1 MWMAKLGVQLPMQD
15 LVFCVYCGEQFD
27 DGFFWL
33 FSTFGKKDD
42 AVGRIHPSFCTR
54 RNLPSTT
61 CPSCGF
67 QFSLTRS
74 PEARPT
80 APALL
85 YANGARGEEAVVS
98 GCGRRCGEAIL
109 FGSLAPINGP
119 LTALAF
125 AEICQEIGLPAGVV
139 NIVTGD
145 GATGARW

>member
-1 MWMAKLGVQLPMQD
+1 MWMGKLGVQLPMQD

-27 DGFFWL
+27 DGFFGSSARSVRKTTLW
-33 FSTFGKKDD
+33 SDS
-42 AVGRIHPSFCTR
+42 PSFCTR

-109 FGSLAPINGP
+109 FGSLAPIN
-119 LTALAF
+119 
-125 AEICQEIGLPAGVV
+125 
-139 NIVTGD
+139 VTCKVSEEH
-145 GATGARW
+145 ARFRHIMRPKNYVSHSYLI